1 MAKKSFRQILSGE
14 WSWEKYIPGIFGI
27 ACLLEALIT
36 TEGLRH
42 LIRDG
47 AFQSGLIFILGAYLS
62 ELRYRLLKDV
72 RND

>member
-1 MAKKSFRQILSGE
+1 MAQKTTKQILQGE
-14 WSWEKYIPGIFGI
+14 WSWEKYIPGILGV
-27 ACLLEALIT
+27 ACIIDSMIT
-36 TEGLRH
+36 TGGVRE